1 MIQTVEEAVV
11 VTVQK
16 ASNGKVKQHI
26 DVNGIELFADV
37 PVENGGDNAGPDGHG
52 LLDAALGACTALTLT
67 MVAQR
72 KQIPLKDARVTIT
85 HTEEQGV
92 YHLQR
97 QVELTG
103 ELSEEQRAY
112 LLGIANKCPIHKVLS
127 GKIKIDT
134 SLV

>member
-1 MIQTVEEAVV
+1 MIK
-11 VTVQK
+11 VQK
-16 ASNGKVKQHI
+16 AADGKFKQRIDANG
-26 DVNGIELFADV
+26 NELFADIS
-37 PVENGGDNAGPDGHG
+37 VEHGGGGEGPDGHG
-52 LLDAALGACTALTLT
+52 LLDSALGACTALTLT

-97 QVELTG
+97 QIELVG
-103 ELSEEQRAY
+103 ELSEEQREY

-127 GKIKIDT
+127 GKIEIAT
-134 SLV
+134 NLV

>member
-1 MIQTVEEAVV
+1 MIK
-11 VTVQK
+11 VQK
-16 ASNGKVKQHI
+16 AADGKLKQRI
-26 DVNGIELFADV
+26 DANGIELFADV
-37 PVENGGDNAGPDGHG
+37 PVENGGDNTGPDGHG

-67 MVAQR
+67 MVARR
-72 KQIPLKDARVTIT
+72 KQIPLTDARVTIT

-97 QVELTG
+97 QIELIG
-103 ELSEEQRAY
+103 ELSDEQRAY

-127 GKIKIDT
+127 GEIEIGT